1 MLQIFSHFCKYFS
14 TVSNILHVE
23 VLATVAAVS
32 CDPYTVGQVAHG
44 FTHGGVITGVDYGHG
59 LVSGYGALGNRAA
72 VYGGYGSYGYPHSA
86 YYGKR
91 EAEAEPW
98 TIGQVAAGLP
108 LANAAWEGRL
118 HNPGY
123 IAGVS
128 YGSYGHYPHHAAYY
142 GKREAEAD
150 AYTVGQ
156 VAAGLPVHNAWAT
169 GHPHNVGVV
178 TGVSSAHPALH
189 HGYAAYAAVPYY
201 G

>member
-14 TVSNILHVE
+14 TGSNILHVE

-72 VYGGYGSYGYPHSA
+72 VYGSYGYPHSA

-118 HNPGY
+118 RRSECRRG
-123 IAGVS
+123 
-128 YGSYGHYPHHAAYY
+128 
-142 GKREAEAD
+142 AEASSSEERTEG
-150 AYTVGQ
+150 ARSRC
-156 VAAGLPVHNAWAT
+156 AWGT
-169 GHPHNVGVV
+169 H
-178 TGVSSAHPALH
+178 TKSD
-189 HGYAAYAAVPYY
+189 
-201 G
+201 